1 MCADRF
7 HQYVASRL
15 LWLAMAALLM
25 RPLGAAGVT
34 EETFDVIQIGTHAY
48 TNATV
53 TTKAKSY
60 IFIMHAGGMAS
71 IKVAQLPPDVRK
83 KLGYADPSAPK
94 EATNGPAVWMKKGI
108 AKLDAPQIKEFRN
121 QIEQNWRNQSTPRLT
136 AMGLIGP
143 KLNWTVLGIVLLICV
158 SVYLFHCYCSML
170 ICRKA
175 GHPPG
180 FLVWV
185 PLLQLLPML
194 RAAGMSRWWFVAYFV
209 PLLNFVPSILW
220 CFKIAKARGKSL
232 WIGVLLLLPVT
243 NLFAFLYLAF
253 SDGPDS
259 GDDQGPE
266 PKVMSL
272 QAV

>member
-7 HQYVASRL
+7 NQYVASWL
-15 LWLAMAALLM
+15 LWLAMAALLL
-25 RPLGAAGVT
+25 RPFGAVGAT

-48 TNATV
+48 TNVTV
-53 TTKAKSY
+53 TTKAKNY
-60 IFIMHAGGMAS
+60 IFIVHAAGMAS
-71 IKVAQLPPDVRK
+71 LKVAELPPDVRK
-83 KLGYADPSAPK
+83 QLGYADPSAPK
-94 EATNGPAVWMKKGI
+94 GGTNTAAVWMKKGI
-108 AKLDAPQIKEFRN
+108 AKLDAPQIKDFRN
-121 QIEQNWRNQSTPRLT
+121 QVEQNWRNQSSPKLA

-158 SVYLFHCYCSML
+158 SIYVFCSYCCML

-180 FLVWV
+180 FLVWL
-185 PLLQLLPML
+185 PLLKQLPML
-194 RAAGMSRWWFVAYFV
+194 RAAGMSWWWLAAYLV
-209 PLLNFVPSILW
+209 PLLNLVPAVLW

-232 WIGVLLLLPVT
+232 WIGVLLLLPLT

-253 SDGPDS
+253 SDGAANG
-259 GDDQGPE
+259 GDERPE

-272 QAV
+272 QTV